1 MEKGMLIKFISYLIG
16 EVDQYLTDGVVTED
30 EMVLL
35 INEWNNFKK
44 QVEESDLP
52 ETIKTKINQLNF
64 DYALKDLERSYL
76 YFIIALLTLG
86 IWAIIVR
93 TRKKRNW
100 LHALGEMRSDLNIL
114 LMQID
119 HGE

>member
-1 MEKGMLIKFISYLIG
+1 MEKGMLIKFISYLVG
-16 EVDQYLTDGVVTED
+16 EIDQYLTDGVVTED

-35 INEWNNFKK
+35 INEWNNFRTK
-44 QVEESDLP
+44 VENSDLP
-52 ETIKTKINQLNF
+52 ETIKTKISQLGF
-64 DYALKDLERSYL
+64 DYALKDLKRSYL

-100 LHALGEMRSDLNIL
+100 LHSLGEMRSDLNIL
-114 LMQID
+114 LKQLVQ
-119 HGE
+119 GE